1 MTAFV
6 IESYTHLQ
14 QDPQDVI
21 IGLLQQIATQ
31 HYISGPGFINS
42 TTTST
47 SPPPFE
53 PPVWAI
59 RVNVLWFTSLLLSLA
74 SASFGI
80 LVKQWLREY
89 MAIEYTVPQQRLR
102 ARQYRYPALAQWKV
116 FEIAAFLPL
125 LLQLSLGLFFAGL
138 CFFTAAVHRSVGRTT
153 TPLVCAWAFLLF
165 ATTIAPLF
173 SPRCPFKTTFLKR
186 TLKGAR
192 RYFILIVTLLG
203 RLLVFL
209 LVIPLFYPVILPIIL
224 GYAAVCDRFTKVR
237 HIRRSI
243 SRGLTHL
250 SAAVSAIFRTIG
262 ACELSDIEDWIAEI
276 PRPWMQYPA
285 FGVWII
291 VGIPCEFA
299 ADAMKALTNQGSNGA
314 AAAEEDFVRKEGDD
328 AEILLSVDALMPDDG
343 LLKPMLDAFRQQSG
357 ITPAKIVAF
366 VLRIIGH
373 RIGQDLGKGRLTCIP
388 DLGVLSKHA
397 WTVLTDGIVDAFL
410 LPQAGPLVLDDGVN
424 SDCLFNAITILH
436 SSSYHQLS
444 EYATS
449 ALRDVAVIPV
459 RGSGHTCSGGVRPY
473 RYLSHDAG
481 TPPPDALPSPDI
493 KDKTLCLLC
502 VMDIYITLLHRDRYD
517 IPPPLRHLLD
527 ERASNNHFE
536 WFLASSKGLLQGLL
550 SVLVSFLLETISSQ
564 KDMAKIPGSH
574 EAVHIVLQYGKKF
587 GRCDDAVKLC
597 RQMLPT
603 ESGTRMLLV
612 QVAALHPQFRVSGD
626 SQGILQDVHMSTLWE
641 GKLFMVPLYTYTLLT
656 ELDRP
661 EPDTVTFDLGMRTV
675 LQWWRS

>member
-1 MTAFV
+1 M
-6 IESYTHLQ
+6 
-14 QDPQDVI
+14 
-21 IGLLQQIATQ
+21 
-31 HYISGPGFINS
+31 
-42 TTTST
+42 
-47 SPPPFE
+47 
-53 PPVWAI
+53 
-59 RVNVLWFTSLLLSLA
+59 
-74 SASFGI
+74 
-80 LVKQWLREY
+80 
-89 MAIEYTVPQQRLR
+89 
-102 ARQYRYPALAQWKV
+102 
-116 FEIAAFLPL
+116 
-125 LLQLSLGLFFAGL
+125 
-138 CFFTAAVHRSVGRTT
+138 
-153 TPLVCAWAFLLF
+153 CAWAFLLF

-285 FGVWII
+285 FGVRII

-373 RIGQDLGKGRLTCIP
+373 RIGQDLGEERLTCTP
-388 DLGVLSKHA
+388 DLAALSKHA
-397 WTVLTDGIVDAFL
+397 WTVLTDGIVDAFQPGSL
-410 LPQAGPLVLDDGVN
+410 ALYDKVN
-424 SDCLFNAITILH
+424 SDFLYNAITILH

-449 ALRDVAVIPV
+449 ALREVAVVPV
-459 RGSGHTCSGGVRPY
+459 RGSGHTCSGSVRPY

-493 KDKTLCLLC
+493 EDKTLCLLC
-502 VMDIYITLLHRDRYD
+502 VMDIYITLLRRHFFDN
-517 IPPPLRHLLD
+517 PPSLHHLLD
-527 ERASNNHFE
+527 ERISDNNSE
-536 WFLASSKGLLQGLL
+536 QFLVSLKGLLQGLFSAL
-550 SVLVSFLLETISSQ
+550 MSFLLRTISLQ
-564 KDMAKIPGSH
+564 KDLAKIPGSH
-574 EAVHIVLQYGKKF
+574 EAVHVVLQYGEKF
-587 GRCDDAVKLC
+587 GRRDDAVKLC
-597 RQMLPT
+597 CQMLLT
-603 ESGTRMLLV
+603 ESGTRMLLD
-612 QVAALHPQFRVSGD
+612 QSAALHPQCRVRVD
-626 SQGILQDVHMSTLWE
+626 VRGILWGALRQASLE
-641 GKLFMVPLYTYTLLT
+641 GKFFMAPLYTYALLT
-656 ELDRP
+656 KLHREQ
-661 EPDTVTFDLGMRTV
+661 PDTVTFELGMRTV
-675 LQWWRS
+675 LQWRR